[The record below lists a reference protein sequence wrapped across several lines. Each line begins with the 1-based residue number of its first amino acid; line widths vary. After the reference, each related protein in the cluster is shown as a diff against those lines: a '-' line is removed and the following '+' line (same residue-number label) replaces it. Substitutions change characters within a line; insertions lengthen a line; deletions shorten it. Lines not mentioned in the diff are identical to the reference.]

1 MLCYEQ
7 LFTCISSSLSPLL
20 FYSALGLVPV
30 LARTLRPIE
39 TILLGTIRTTE
50 VASEVTTEATVGRT
64 TTEVEAEAITNVAI
78 TKTEVEEVMAI
89 RVIGRVAVVVVVE
102 EEVAVVAAAAAGMI
116 GIMTRTTI
124 LTAPGGAAHA
134 PVHPGSARA
143 AGAAP
148 ATLIVRLLD
157 DPAILGAPA
166 TPLGP
171 APHPHA
177 TAAAR
182 ESPAT
187 RMLKTSQLKVRL
199 RSLLRNQM
207 AASSRRHLEA
217 NGLTTTQAPNQPAQ
231 RLRKRTRLLVLR
243 SKGPPVVALCGKP
256 SAVHHLQQRAPQS
269 LDKRPRS
276 ADLDSS
282 QRMMSKLQ
290 IRL

>member
-1 MLCYEQ
+1 MNS
-7 LFTCISSSLSPLL
+7 FSHVSPLL
-20 FYSALGLVPV
+20 SPPSFYSVLGLVPV

-64 TTEVEAEAITNVAI
+64 TTEVEAEAITNAAI

-89 RVIGRVAVVVVVE
+89 RVIGRVVVVVE
-102 EEVAVVAAAAAGMI
+102 EEVAAVVAGAAGMI

-207 AASSRRHLEA
+207 AASSRRLLEA

>member
-1 MLCYEQ
+1 MNS
-7 LFTCISSSLSPLL
+7 FSHVSPLL
-20 FYSALGLVPV
+20 SPPSFYSVLGLVPV

-64 TTEVEAEAITNVAI
+64 TTEVEAEAITNAAI

-89 RVIGRVAVVVVVE
+89 RVIGRVVVVVVVE
-102 EEVAVVAAAAAGMI
+102 EVAAVVAGAAGMI

-207 AASSRRHLEA
+207 AASSRRLLEA

>member
-1 MLCYEQ
+1 MNS
-7 LFTCISSSLSPLL
+7 FSHVSPLL
-20 FYSALGLVPV
+20 SPPSFYSVLGLVPV

-64 TTEVEAEAITNVAI
+64 TTEVEAEAITNAAI

-89 RVIGRVAVVVVVE
+89 RVIGRVVVVVVVAE
-102 EEVAVVAAAAAGMI
+102 EEVAAVVAGAAGMI

-124 LTAPGGAAHA
+124 LTAPGGAAHV

-207 AASSRRHLEA
+207 AASSRRLLEA
-217 NGLTTTQAPNQPAQ
+217 NGLTTMQAPNQPAQ
-231 RLRKRTRLLVLR
+231 RLRKRMRLLVLR

>member
-1 MLCYEQ
+1 M
-7 LFTCISSSLSPLL
+7 
-20 FYSALGLVPV
+20 
-30 LARTLRPIE
+30 
-39 TILLGTIRTTE
+39 
-50 VASEVTTEATVGRT
+50 ASEVTTEATVGRT

-78 TKTEVEEVMAI
+78 TKTEVEEVMVI

-102 EEVAVVAAAAAGMI
+102 EEVAVVAVVAAAAAGMI

-207 AASSRRHLEA
+207 AASSRRLLEA

>member
-1 MLCYEQ
+1 M
-7 LFTCISSSLSPLL
+7 
-20 FYSALGLVPV
+20 
-30 LARTLRPIE
+30 
-39 TILLGTIRTTE
+39 
-50 VASEVTTEATVGRT
+50 ASEVTTEATVGRT
-64 TTEVEAEAITNVAI
+64 TTEVEAEAITNAVI
-78 TKTEVEEVMAI
+78 TKTEAEEVMAI
-89 RVIGRVAVVVVVE
+89 RVIGRVVVVVE
-102 EEVAVVAAAAAGMI
+102 EEAAVVVVAAAAAAGMI
-116 GIMTRTTI
+116 VIMTRTTI

-207 AASSRRHLEA
+207 EASSRRLLEA

-231 RLRKRTRLLVLR
+231 RLRKRTLLLVLR
-243 SKGPPVVALCGKP
+243 SKGPTVVALCGKP
-256 SAVHHLQQRAPQS
+256 SAVHHLRQRAPQS

-282 QRMMSKLQ
+282 QRMMPKLQ

>member
-1 MLCYEQ
+1 M
-7 LFTCISSSLSPLL
+7 
-20 FYSALGLVPV
+20 
-30 LARTLRPIE
+30 
-39 TILLGTIRTTE
+39 
-50 VASEVTTEATVGRT
+50 ASEVTTEATVGRT

-89 RVIGRVAVVVVVE
+89 RVIGRVAVVVVE

-116 GIMTRTTI
+116 GIMIRTTI

-269 LDKRPRS
+269 LDKRPHS
-276 ADLDSS
+276 VDLDSS

>member
-1 MLCYEQ
+1 MNS
-7 LFTCISSSLSPLL
+7 FSHVSPLL
-20 FYSALGLVPV
+20 SPPSFYSVLGLVPV

-64 TTEVEAEAITNVAI
+64 TTEVEAEAITNAAI

-89 RVIGRVAVVVVVE
+89 RVIGRVVVVVE
-102 EEVAVVAAAAAGMI
+102 EVEEVAVVAGAAGMI

-207 AASSRRHLEA
+207 AASSRRLLEA

>member
-1 MLCYEQ
+1 MNS
-7 LFTCISSSLSPLL
+7 FSHVSPLL
-20 FYSALGLVPV
+20 SPPSFYSVLGLVPV

-64 TTEVEAEAITNVAI
+64 TTEVEAEAITNAAI

-89 RVIGRVAVVVVVE
+89 RVIGRVVVVVE
-102 EEVAVVAAAAAGMI
+102 EEVAVVAGAAGMI

-207 AASSRRHLEA
+207 AASSRRLLEA

>member
-1 MLCYEQ
+1 MNS
-7 LFTCISSSLSPLL
+7 FSHVSPLL
-20 FYSALGLVPV
+20 SPPSFYSVLGLVPV

-64 TTEVEAEAITNVAI
+64 TTEVEAEAITNAAI

-89 RVIGRVAVVVVVE
+89 RVIGRVVVVVVVE
-102 EEVAVVAAAAAGMI
+102 EVEEVAVVAGAAGMI

-207 AASSRRHLEA
+207 AASSRRLLEA

>member
-1 MLCYEQ
+1 MNS
-7 LFTCISSSLSPLL
+7 FSHVSPLL
-20 FYSALGLVPV
+20 SPPSFYSVLGLVPV

-64 TTEVEAEAITNVAI
+64 TTEVEAEAITNAAI

-89 RVIGRVAVVVVVE
+89 RVIGRVVVVVE
-102 EEVAVVAAAAAGMI
+102 EEVAVVAAVAGAAGMI

-207 AASSRRHLEA
+207 AASSRRLLEA

>member
-1 MLCYEQ
+1 MNS
-7 LFTCISSSLSPLL
+7 FSHVSPLL
-20 FYSALGLVPV
+20 SPPSFYSVLGLVPV

-64 TTEVEAEAITNVAI
+64 TTEVEAEAITNAAI

-89 RVIGRVAVVVVVE
+89 RVIGRVVVVVVVE
-102 EEVAVVAAAAAGMI
+102 EVAVVAGAAGMI

-207 AASSRRHLEA
+207 AASLRRLLEA

>member
-1 MLCYEQ
+1 MNS
-7 LFTCISSSLSPLL
+7 FSHVSPLL
-20 FYSALGLVPV
+20 SPPSFYSVLGLVPV

-64 TTEVEAEAITNVAI
+64 TTEVEAEAITNAAI

-89 RVIGRVAVVVVVE
+89 RVIGRVVVVVVVE
-102 EEVAVVAAAAAGMI
+102 EVAAAVVAGAAGMI

-207 AASSRRHLEA
+207 AASSRRLLEA

>member
-1 MLCYEQ
+1 MNS
-7 LFTCISSSLSPLL
+7 FSHVSPLL
-20 FYSALGLVPV
+20 SPPSFYSVLGLVPV

-64 TTEVEAEAITNVAI
+64 TTEVEAEAITNAAI

-89 RVIGRVAVVVVVE
+89 RVIGRVVVVVE
-102 EEVAVVAAAAAGMI
+102 EVEEVAVVVAGAAGMI

-207 AASSRRHLEA
+207 AASSRRLLEA

>member
-1 MLCYEQ
+1 MNS
-7 LFTCISSSLSPLL
+7 FSHVSPLL
-20 FYSALGLVPV
+20 SPPSFYSVLGLVPV

-64 TTEVEAEAITNVAI
+64 TTEVEAEAITNAAI

-89 RVIGRVAVVVVVE
+89 RVIGRVVVVVVVE
-102 EEVAVVAAAAAGMI
+102 EVAAVVAGAAGMI

-207 AASSRRHLEA
+207 AASSRRLLEA

-231 RLRKRTRLLVLR
+231 RLRKRTCLLVLR

>member
-1 MLCYEQ
+1 MNS
-7 LFTCISSSLSPLL
+7 FSHVSPLL
-20 FYSALGLVPV
+20 SPPSFYSVLGLVPV

-64 TTEVEAEAITNVAI
+64 TTEVEAEAITNAAI

-89 RVIGRVAVVVVVE
+89 RVIGRVVVVVE
-102 EEVAVVAAAAAGMI
+102 EVEEVAVVAGAAGMI

-207 AASSRRHLEA
+207 AASSRRLLEA
-217 NGLTTTQAPNQPAQ
+217 NGLTTMQAPNQPAQ

>member
-1 MLCYEQ
+1 MNS
-7 LFTCISSSLSPLL
+7 FSHVSPLL
-20 FYSALGLVPV
+20 SPPSFYSVLGLVPV

-64 TTEVEAEAITNVAI
+64 TTEVEAEAITNAAI

-89 RVIGRVAVVVVVE
+89 RVIGRVVVVVVVE
-102 EEVAVVAAAAAGMI
+102 EVAVVAGAAGMI

-207 AASSRRHLEA
+207 AASSRRLLEA

>member
-1 MLCYEQ
+1 MNS
-7 LFTCISSSLSPLL
+7 FSHVSPLL
-20 FYSALGLVPV
+20 SPPSFYSVLGLVPV

-64 TTEVEAEAITNVAI
+64 TTEVEAEAITNAAI

-89 RVIGRVAVVVVVE
+89 RVIGRVVVVVVE
-102 EEVAVVAAAAAGMI
+102 EEEVAVVAGAAGMI

-207 AASSRRHLEA
+207 AASSRRLLEA